1 MDTLE
6 GLPVF
11 VKAVREGSFSGAAR
25 ALEIT
30 PSAVSKQIGR
40 LEDRL
45 SVRLFNRTTR
55 RLSLTEEGAAFY
67 ERASRILADL
77 DDAAEAVSSLKTV
90 PRGRLRITL
99 PTAFGILHLLPAL
112 PDYIARHPEV
122 TLEIDL
128 NDRFVNMVEEGFDL
142 ALRIGE
148 LEDSSLIGRRLAAN
162 RRVMAA
168 APAYLERYGTPRRA
182 TDLED
187 HNCLVYTYRAQRYD
201 WHLTDDKG
209 RDCVVTVSGNMETN
223 NPMMLRAAA
232 LSGLGIVLLPLWI
245 IGPDIKAGR
254 LVQLL
259 PAYHWPDSA
268 IHAVYPPG
276 RHLSAR
282 VRSFVDFLVERFAD

>member
-1 MDTLE
+1 MDAIE

-11 VKAVREGSFSGAAR
+11 VRTVREGSFSAAAR
-25 ALEIT
+25 ALDLT

-77 DDAAEAVSSLKTV
+77 EDAAEAVSSHKAM
-90 PRGRLRITL
+90 PRGRLRVTL

-112 PDYIARHPEV
+112 PTFAARHPQV

-128 NDRFVNMVEEGFDL
+128 NDRFVNMIEEGFDL

-148 LEDSSLIGRRLAAN
+148 MQDSSLIGRRLAAN
-162 RRVMAA
+162 RRVLAA
-168 APAYLERYGTPRRA
+168 APAYLAERAAPRRPE
-182 TDLED
+182 DLGD
-187 HNCLVYTYRAQRYD
+187 HNCLIYTYRAQRHD
-201 WHLTDDKG
+201 WHLVNERG
-209 RDCVVTVSGNMETN
+209 REKVVSVAGNLETN

-232 LSGLGIVLLPLWI
+232 LAGFGVVMLPLWI
-245 IGPDIKAGR
+245 IGPDIREGR
-254 LVQLL
+254 LTQVL
-259 PAYHWPDSA
+259 PDWHWPDSA
-268 IHAVYPPG
+268 IQVVYPPG
-276 RHLSAR
+276 RHLSAK
-282 VRSFVDFLVERFAD
+282 VRSFVDFLVEKFAE